1 MIDIIMDPNNY
12 PFWIIVVSVIALAIA
27 VIARPFSSYI
37 KFVYP
42 NAKYETIGNPY
53 IQEKNLSSLV
63 DTPNLDSFIE
73 KLNSSKDYEI
83 KGVTTKEIQQ
93 SFDENFRRTLD
104 MMKKDSSKKMH
115 KFFDAYLEKNDFY
128 LIKKELKNKFVNDNV
143 SNKSIEKT
151 IFRENK
157 KLLSKIMDAEK
168 KDLPDILKNYGF
180 SNEIIKEFSNEE
192 LDYLALDSTID
203 KSYLE
208 KLINV
213 KVPYKCDKAKNEFIK
228 RFIDINNI
236 KNVLR
241 AKQMGYEKEKINK
254 LFLSEGREIAK
265 WKFEELADAD
275 SISQAIS
282 SLEGTSYYNELKDS
296 IEKYNKEQSVQ
307 IFENALDRVYLK
319 HIKNISQNNFVTIG
333 PTIRFLVSKEFEIRN
348 LKIISKGIA
357 EGLGSELIKELI
369 IREASI

>member
-12 PFWIIVVSVIALAIA
+12 PFWIIVVGVIALSIA
-27 VIARPFSSYI
+27 VLARPFSSYI

-53 IQEKNLSSLV
+53 IQEKNLSSLA
-63 DTPNLDSFIE
+63 DTPNIDSFIE

-83 KGVTTKEIQQ
+83 KGVKTKEIQQ
-93 SFDENFRRTLD
+93 SLDENFRETLG
-104 MMKKDSSKKMH
+104 MMKKDSSKKMNR
-115 KFFDAYLEKNDFY
+115 FFDAYLEKNDFY
-128 LIKKELKNKFVNDNV
+128 LIKKELKNKLVNDNV
-143 SNKSIEKT
+143 SNKSIDRT
-151 IFRENK
+151 IFRDNK

-168 KDLPDILKNYGF
+168 KDLVDILKNYGF
-180 SNEIIKEFSNEE
+180 SNEIAEEISKEE
-192 LDYLALDSTID
+192 LDYLALDRTID
-203 KSYLE
+203 KYYLE

-241 AKQMGYEKEKINK
+241 AKQMGYEKEKIQK

-275 SISQAIS
+275 SISQALS

-319 HIKNISQNNFVTIG
+319 HIKNISQNNFGTIG

-348 LKIISKGIA
+348 LKVISKGIA
-357 EGLGSELIKELI
+357 ENLGSELIKELI
-369 IREASI
+369 IKEASI